1 MLPSNG
7 DESQKVTSLETLK
20 KTQKTKKNKNAFTN
34 KLKKPFKGY
43 QLLRSI
49 FSKVPSLLLG
59 FPKYFGQLSFS
70 HNSMIVLLYFAT
82 TMLNILATYYASVT
96 LNCNPIC
103 RNKNSF
109 NRSFF
114 SVLFCSCFKLPL
126 NNFVL
131 HSNVVHF
138 KLKVKNYLP

>member
-1 MLPSNG
+1 MNP
-7 DESQKVTSLETLK
+7 KKSLVLK
-20 KTQKTKKNKNAFTN
+20 RWKNKQTKNKTKKNAFTN
-34 KLKKPFKGY
+34 KLKKTFKGY
-43 QLLRSI
+43 QLSRSI
-49 FSKVPSLLLG
+49 FSKVPSLLLD

-70 HNSMIVLLYFAT
+70 HNSMVVLLYFAT
-82 TMLNILATYYASVT
+82 TMLNILATYYYASVT
-96 LNCNPIC
+96 LNCNSIC
-103 RNKNSF
+103 QNKNSF

-138 KLKVKNYLP
+138 KQKVKNYLP